1 MWPLDMWPIHE
12 YTKSEYDQEIPQSP
26 IADQPTA
33 PWGRATEHLQLQDIH
48 KTIKEKQPALSSFQ
62 QSQLL
67 DKGHSTVWSRESLKW
82 SFHKGNKEKE
92 IS

>member
-12 YTKSEYDQEIPQSP
+12 YTKSEYDQERPQSP

-33 PWGRATEHLQLQDIH
+33 PWGRATEYLQLQDIR
-48 KTIKEKQPALSSFQ
+48 KTIKKATFNKVSY
-62 QSQLL
+62 L
-67 DKGHSTVWSRESLKW
+67 DKGYSTVWSRESLKW